1 MNNII
6 FVKVNDDEIKKLENI
21 IKENNQL
28 EVEYD
33 KGLKKLILLNSL
45 LESFKAQ

>member
-33 KGLKKLILLNSL
+33 KGCKN
-45 LESFKAQ
+45 